1 MAVYQISYDLQ
12 KQIITLRVTTE
23 SRPAGPDANSM
34 TLHGSLSLNKLLSK
48 FAKMFWLWW

>member
-23 SRPAGPDANSM
+23 SIPAEPNSNVM
-34 TLHGSLSLNKLLSK
+34 ISRGSLLLAKLLHRLVR
-48 FAKMFWLWW
+48 FFWSW

>member
-23 SRPAGPDANSM
+23 SKPVEPDANHM
-34 TLHGSLSLNKLLSK
+34 TLHGSLSLTKLLSK
-48 FAKMFWLWW
+48 FARMFWLWW

>member
-23 SRPAGPDANSM
+23 LNPAEPNANSM
-34 TLHGSLSLNKLLSK
+34 TLHGSLSLTKLLRK
-48 FAKMFWLWW
+48 FAGLFWLW

>member
-23 SRPAGPDANSM
+23 SHPVEPDANAM
-34 TLHGSLSLNKLLSK
+34 TLYGSLSLTKLLRR
-48 FAKMFWLWW
+48 FARMFWLW